1 MEATSGGLLGRAPG
15 RARMRADNLDK
26 RMRFEMTKEN
36 KTLSIVGRALARSF
50 LLVGIAWLPA
60 ANAEVVASLGN
71 VGLDA
76 DAVMR
81 LLDQTDGSAAVLSEE
96 QQRDL
101 IFQNLLRKYLAKQA
115 EEAGLPDQPE
125 VAEKIRVLAEEA
137 QLYSA
142 YLRNLVPEATLTT
155 SQVVGLYRGNLEQF
169 QRPDSV
175 SVNQML
181 LTQASLG
188 SDFDQTVAAVEQ
200 AVQAGTL
207 DFSNVGG
214 DLGLSAEAQR
224 NAALQSTVAVA
235 ELLPAVIEAL
245 EDAAEGDAVGPIALS
260 QAVAFIQLNE
270 RLPAGPRAFD
280 EVEALI
286 RARASTALRNSRETA
301 YVDALVQANPIKLKS
316 ERFWSGWLEGKRL
329 PRRPEKRVIAEMG
342 VVEYSL
348 GELLAFV
355 EVLKT
360 TGFNQQQLSEPEY
373 LREQI
378 VKARVIRKF
387 LVEQARATGFD
398 QQPRVKALVAEARR
412 VVLADAW
419 FAQLINDAVVAP
431 DSAAIDDFYQKN
443 ISDYQVPAQVNMSQ
457 LLIQAGEGAEAS
469 ATDFAR
475 SVQSEGANFKTL
487 AQAFSENKSGASG
500 VYSEGWTALSNI
512 PANVFEQIGGLV
524 SGDVSSPIRV
534 AGGVLFIQVNEV
546 RRGGVVPLEQVRDRV
561 EAEYVSQRQVAE
573 RNRRLAELQNALK
586 Y

>member
-81 LLDQTDGSAAVLSEE
+81 LLDQTDDSAAVLSEE

-224 NAALQSTVAVA
+224 NAALERTFAVA
-235 ELLPAVIEAL
+235 NLLPSVREAL
-245 EDAAEGDAVGPIALS
+245 ADAAEGDVVGP
-260 QAVAFIQLNE
+260 
-270 RLPAGPRAFD
+270 
-280 EVEALI
+280 
-286 RARASTALRNSRETA
+286 
-301 YVDALVQANPIKLKS
+301 
-316 ERFWSGWLEGKRL
+316 
-329 PRRPEKRVIAEMG
+329 
-342 VVEYSL
+342 
-348 GELLAFV
+348 LL
-355 EVLKT
+355 
-360 TGFNQQQLSEPEY
+360 
-373 LREQI
+373 
-378 VKARVIRKF
+378 
-387 LVEQARATGFD
+387 
-398 QQPRVKALVAEARR
+398 
-412 VVLADAW
+412 
-419 FAQLINDAVVAP
+419 
-431 DSAAIDDFYQKN
+431 
-443 ISDYQVPAQVNMSQ
+443 
-457 LLIQAGEGAEAS
+457 
-469 ATDFAR
+469 
-475 SVQSEGANFKTL
+475 
-487 AQAFSENKSGASG
+487 
-500 VYSEGWTALSNI
+500 
-512 PANVFEQIGGLV
+512 
-524 SGDVSSPIRV
+524 
-534 AGGVLFIQVNEV
+534 
-546 RRGGVVPLEQVRDRV
+546 
-561 EAEYVSQRQVAE
+561 
-573 RNRRLAELQNALK
+573 
-586 Y
+586 